1 MSKIKNISA
10 FLFSKHFVK
19 HFGLVLLFYVV
30 VILSLFFY
38 LNYST
43 NHGEKIFLP
52 NFIGTNSEDAKNK
65 IKNLGLEYQILDS
78 VYDIT
83 KPPGTIIDQN
93 PIATAS
99 SKIYVKTG
107 RIISLR
113 VTKATKLVDMP
124 SLVDK
129 QIQFAETVLAAR
141 GLKYIIKYKIISE
154 RSGAVIEQLY
164 LGRQIK
170 PGEQIQIGSQITL
183 IVGQKDEEKSM
194 PIPDLVGLDMAA
206 CLVIFDSLKCPY
218 LMRFDE
224 CLTHEDSLA
233 ARVLMQSPEFI
244 PGTKTFRSNTI
255 VIRLGAFIKEEGF
268 EQPNDIEKEE

>member
-93 PIATAS
+93 PMGTATS
-99 SKIYVKTG
+99 NIYVKTG
-107 RIISLR
+107 RVVSFR
-113 VTKATKLVDMP
+113 VTKSTKRVDMP

-194 PIPDLVGLDMAA
+194 LIPDLVGLDMDS

-218 LMRFDE
+218 LMRFDN
-224 CLTHEDSLA
+224 CLTLEDSLA

-255 VIRLGAFIKEEGF
+255 VIRLGAFIKEEGL

>member
-93 PIATAS
+93 PMGTAS

-107 RIISLR
+107 RIISFR

-218 LMRFDE
+218 LMRFDK
-224 CLTHEDSLA
+224 CLTLEDSLA

-255 VIRLGAFIKEEGF
+255 VIRLGAFIKEEGL

>member
-93 PIATAS
+93 PMGTAS
-99 SKIYVKTG
+99 SNIYVKTG
-107 RIISLR
+107 RIISFR
-113 VTKATKLVDMP
+113 VTKSTKLVDMP

-194 PIPDLVGLDMAA
+194 LIPDLVGLDMDS

-218 LMRFDE
+218 LMRFDN
-224 CLTHEDSLA
+224 CLTLEDSLA

-255 VIRLGAFIKEEGF
+255 VIRLGEFIKEEGL

>member
-83 KPPGTIIDQN
+83 KPPGTIIDQSPMGTSISN
-93 PIATAS
+93 
-99 SKIYVKTG
+99 IYVKKG
-107 RIISLR
+107 RAISFR
-113 VTKATKLVDMP
+113 VTKSTKLVDMP

-218 LMRFDE
+218 LMRFDN
-224 CLTHEDSLA
+224 CLTLEDSLA

-268 EQPNDIEKEE
+268 EQPEEIEKEE

>member
-93 PIATAS
+93 PMGTSS

-107 RIISLR
+107 RIISFR

-129 QIQFAETVLAAR
+129 QIQFAETVLTAR

-224 CLTHEDSLA
+224 CLTLEDSIA
-233 ARVLMQSPEFI
+233 ARVLVQSPEFI

-268 EQPNDIEKEE
+268 EQPEEIEKEE

>member
-93 PIATAS
+93 PMGTSIS
-99 SKIYVKTG
+99 NIYVKTG
-107 RIISLR
+107 RVISFR
-113 VTKATKLVDMP
+113 VTKSTKLVDMP

-129 QIQFAETVLAAR
+129 QIQFAETVLTAR

-194 PIPDLVGLDMAA
+194 PIPDLVGLDMAS
-206 CLVIFDSLKCPY
+206 CLVIFDSLECPY
-218 LMRFDE
+218 LMRFDD
-224 CLTHEDSLA
+224 CLTLEDSLA
-233 ARVLMQSPEFI
+233 ARVIMQSPEFI

-268 EQPNDIEKEE
+268 EQPEEIEKEE

>member
-93 PIATAS
+93 PMGTSIS
-99 SKIYVKTG
+99 NIYVKKG
-107 RIISLR
+107 RAISFR
-113 VTKATKLVDMP
+113 VTKSTKLVDMP

-129 QIQFAETVLAAR
+129 QIQFAETVLTAR

-224 CLTHEDSLA
+224 CLTLEDSLA

-255 VIRLGAFIKEEGF
+255 VIRLGAFIKEEGL

>member
-83 KPPGTIIDQN
+83 KPPGTIIDQSPMGTSISN
-93 PIATAS
+93 
-99 SKIYVKTG
+99 IYVKKG
-107 RIISLR
+107 RAISFR
-113 VTKATKLVDMP
+113 VTKSTKLVDMP

-224 CLTHEDSLA
+224 CLTLEDSLA

-255 VIRLGAFIKEEGF
+255 IIRLGAFIKEEGF